1 MGVKTGLHALSGR
14 IRRMDGRQRLHA
26 AGEQAGRRMLD
37 IVRPLTPAEGGNLRE
52 SWRLAGIVQEGQLLR
67 VEIEN
72 SAEYASFVEEGHRQT
87 PERFVP
93 TIGKTLVEDFVPGR
107 FFLRAAEDI
116 YRNER
121 DAALEEMVRKYL
133 GQVFGDDEE

>member
-1 MGVKTGLHALSGR
+1 MAGR
-14 IRRMDGRQRLHA
+14 IRRMDGRQLLHA

-37 IVRPLTPAEGGNLRE
+37 IVRPLTPVEGGGLRE
-52 SWRLAGIVQEGQLLR
+52 SWRLAGMIQEGQLLR

-93 TIGKTLVEDFVPGR
+93 VIGKTLVEDFVPGQ

-121 DAALEEMVRKYL
+121 DAALEEMVHEHL
-133 GQVFGDDEE
+133 EQVFGDDEK

>member
-1 MGVKTGLHALSGR
+1 MGVKTGLHALAEK
-14 IRRMDGRQRLHA
+14 IRRMDGQRLLRE

-37 IVRPLTPAEGGNLRE
+37 TVRPLTPVEDGRLRE
-52 SWRLAGIVQEGQLLR
+52 SWRLAGMKQEGQLLR

-72 SAEYASFVEEGHRQT
+72 SAAYASFVEEGHRQT

-93 TIGKTLVEDFVPGR
+93 VIGKTLVEDFVPGQ

-116 YRNER
+116 YRSER
-121 DAALEEMVRKYL
+121 DAALEKLVHEHVKQAL
-133 GQVFGDDEE
+133 EDDER